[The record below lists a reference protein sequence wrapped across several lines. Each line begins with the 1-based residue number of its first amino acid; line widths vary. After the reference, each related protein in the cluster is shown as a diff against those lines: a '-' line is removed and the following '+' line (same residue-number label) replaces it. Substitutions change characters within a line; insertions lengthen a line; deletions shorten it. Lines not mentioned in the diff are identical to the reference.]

1 MEAISSPDGKA
12 VVERSRC
19 IGCAL
24 CVSTCPSGAMRLEPN
39 DAPRVPPDNTPA
51 LYMRML
57 QDRYGA
63 VGMAKLG
70 MRKALGQ
77 KI

>member
-1 MEAISSPDGKA
+1 
-12 VVERSRC
+12 
-19 IGCAL
+19 
-24 CVSTCPSGAMRLEPN
+24 MRLEPN